1 MDSRELIEA
10 AASRVDDFRELRDAG
25 LIHKTGT
32 FFPAGIHYPPI
43 TMYPDA
49 SESEFLRGWKDPED
63 GQYVFYLHVP
73 FCKHQ
78 CTFCH
83 YPIVTGTG
91 EDVQEHIVD
100 LLGRELDLWL
110 NRLGLDKI
118 KARSA
123 LFGGGTPTHLSPRLF
138 RKLHE
143 EVSKRVDFTTCTQLT
158 YDVHPGDLVGDV
170 GRERLKIMRDW
181 GSNRLTLGLQEMD
194 EAVLKHMNR
203 PPNAALAREAMAE
216 CRKAGFDD
224 LNIEFI
230 FGYPGQT
237 LESWHQ
243 TLEMAMSLDP
253 EEIQFY
259 RLKIQHYGQG
269 EGPVEMLYEKRP
281 ERFTPNETQILMKQ
295 MAILFVNAYGYDEN
309 LVRVFTKTPD
319 HTSHYTTDQ
328 CCKLMDTVGVGPSA
342 FSSFRDRFCIEEP
355 DLKKWSE
362 QVKEGTL
369 PVFQAMV
376 RDRDAQLR
384 WNMVLPLKNS
394 EVYKDYYESRT
405 GERAEIVFR
414 RELDVLESF
423 GLVTETHDQIR
434 LTRKGKFFA
443 DEICQ
448 QLGHPDFLPHADTGY
463 EEGPL
468 KLARP
473 LDPPQ
478 IAAK

>member
-1 MDSRELIEA
+1 MNAADAIA
-10 AASRVDDFRELRDAG
+10 AAGPRLQEFRDLRDAG

-43 TMYPDA
+43 TRYPA
-49 SESEFLRGWKDPED
+49 MGEREFLDGWKDPAD
-63 GQYVFYLHVP
+63 GRYVFYLHVP
-73 FCKHQ
+73 FCKRQ

-91 EDVQEHIVD
+91 EDTQEFAVE
-100 LLGRELDLWL
+100 LLGREMDIWLD
-110 NRLGLDKI
+110 RLGLDKI

-123 LFGGGTPTHLSPRLF
+123 LLGGGTPTHLSPRLF

-143 EVSKRVDFTTCTQLT
+143 EIARRVDLDACAQLT
-158 YDVHPGDLVGDV
+158 YDVHPSDLVGED
-170 GRERLKIMRDW
+170 GRERLKIMRDY

-194 EAVLKHMNR
+194 EAILKHMNR
-203 PPNAALAREAMAE
+203 PPTVELADEAMEE

-237 LESWHQ
+237 LEGWFD
-243 TLEMAMSLDP
+243 TVEKALKLDP

-269 EGPVEMLYEKRP
+269 EGPVEALYEKRP
-281 ERFTPNETQILMKQ
+281 DRFSANETQIVMKE
-295 MAILFVNAYGYDEN
+295 MAIQQVNAAGYQEN
-309 LVRVFTKTPD
+309 LVRVFTKTPEF
-319 HTSHYTTDQ
+319 TSHYTTDQ
-328 CCKLMDTVGVGPSA
+328 CCKLLDTVGVGPSA
-342 FSSFRDRFCIEEP
+342 FSSFRDRFCIQEP
-355 DLKKWSE
+355 DVAKWTAAV
-362 QVKEGTL
+362 QAGRL
-369 PVFQAMV
+369 PVFEGMV

-394 EVYKDYYESRT
+394 EVYKDYFEERT
-405 GERAEIVFR
+405 GERAEVVFKP
-414 RELDVLESF
+414 ELDVLKEW
-423 GLVTETHDQIR
+423 GLAFEDDIMIR

-448 QLGHPDFLPHADTGY
+448 QLGHPDYLPHAEDGY

-468 KLARP
+468 KLSRA
-473 LDPPQ
+473 L
-478 IAAK
+478 